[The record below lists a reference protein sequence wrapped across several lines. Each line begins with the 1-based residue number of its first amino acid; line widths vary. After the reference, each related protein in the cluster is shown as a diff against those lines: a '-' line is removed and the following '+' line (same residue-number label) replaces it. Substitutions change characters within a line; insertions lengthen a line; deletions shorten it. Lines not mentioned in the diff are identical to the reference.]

1 MDISVIYEGKGA
13 TKLPLSNHDPTDVE
27 GIDFIQFLAFM
38 KQMKYTAE
46 PNELLVQAWKN
57 ISHFNTGGIKK
68 GEIISLRNL
77 IIFLIGIE
85 NIFIKSMG
93 LQDDLPFD
101 GKDRKREHRQ
111 FGFFIGC
118 NFFLADATET
128 RKMCEVY
135 RPLVLNKK

>member
-1 MDISVIYEGKGA
+1 
-13 TKLPLSNHDPTDVE
+13 
-27 GIDFIQFLAFM
+27 M
-38 KQMKYTAE
+38 KQMKYTSE

-57 ISHFNTGGIKK
+57 ISHFNNGGIKK
-68 GEIISLRNL
+68 GEIVSLRNL

-93 LQDDLPFD
+93 LQDDIQFD

-118 NFFLADATET
+118 NFFLADPSET

-135 RPLVLNKK
+135 RPLVLTKKQNQRDESRRRKQIAIEKELSRSTINSSRGLTRP